1 MKARRS
7 IIFTIAALIL
17 AALACNLPGSRQE
30 QQAAPIPVTTEAVQD
45 LQENVQTAAETA
57 QTSGEINLVLT
68 EAQLTSMIAFE
79 LQKQEEP
86 ILTEPQVFLQN
97 GQIQLTGNVHQGSV
111 NAPLEMNL
119 EVTVDEQ
126 GRPDYRV
133 TSAKLG
139 PFPLPD
145 SMLDQLT
152 AQIDQTFSEQI
163 GPELENVEIT
173 SIDIAAGQMVIQGH
187 TR

>member
-7 IIFTIAALIL
+7 ISLAIAALIL
-17 AALACNLPGSRQE
+17 ASLACNLPGSRQE
-30 QQAAPIPVTTEAVQD
+30 QPAAPVPITTEAVED

-57 QTSGEINLVLT
+57 QSSGEINLVIT
-68 EAQLTSMIAFE
+68 EAQLTSMLAFE

-86 ILTEPQVFLQN
+86 ILTEPQIYLQN
-97 GQIQLTGNVHQGSV
+97 GQIQLNGNVHQGGV
-111 NAPLEMNL
+111 NAPLEMSM
-119 EVTVDEQ
+119 EVTVNDQ

-145 SMLDQLT
+145 SILDQLT
-152 AQIDQTFSEQI
+152 AQIDQAFAEQI
-163 GPELENVEIT
+163 GPELENVEIE